1 MPETETSI
9 PETPPT
15 SRRNLYCA
23 IGAALLGIT
32 ILVAAG
38 AAWAWSHPGLWRA
51 YTDGRGIYVRDG
63 NPDVRPVMWAP
74 AQGLASAND
83 ASSKIADAVLS
94 QRGTTLVFSAKA
106 PDGDDLDLYTCRF
119 NGATWSAPEPIIWI
133 NTNADE
139 LAPSLGAGGRAMF
152 FCSDRKGGMGGL
164 DLYVSW
170 WDGQRWTQA
179 FNLGSGVNSEFDE
192 CDPSLAPGTDTL
204 YFASNRPASDATPE
218 QRKSRW
224 DSTVAKHDLG
234 DLDIYAAEGIS
245 IPSRSNPL
253 RDAAFRK
260 AMITQLGGSPE
271 TEEAVLKALRWLAE
285 TQEAD
290 GHWDME
296 KHGGQKGQDIA
307 GTALAAL
314 SFLGYGVQYTE
325 RSEFQETVYRAVR
338 WLKAKAIEKDGNFT
352 KGVNQGMYGHG
363 MAAIA
368 LAESYAVTKDR
379 TLREPLEK
387 AIRIII
393 DSQNRETGGWRYD
406 SKPPPTGDTSVTG
419 WQVMALHSARKAGI
433 DVPAETLR
441 LADKW
446 MARVAASKGAYGYTD
461 ARKITE
467 AMTAE
472 GMFVRQLLGAKRA
485 EKRQQETA
493 EWMTD
498 RLPTAGKADFYYWYY
513 ACLALYQQQGPQWAT
528 WNEAIKP
535 TLLKL
540 QSDAGTWEDSRRK
553 QFGKVGA
560 SAAGALCLEVYYR
573 YMWQLD
579 QEADPVVEANKKLGR
594 SPIEFPQ
601 APAELIARRVAELSS
616 PSVDRG
622 VRTTARGDFLYF
634 TSDRPGG
641 AGGMDVYRTRII
653 QNEFQAIESAGPLV
667 NSPADDVSPSPA
679 CFGSLLLVASDR
691 EAPGKGL
698 RLYTQTARELECV
711 EEGWQASIA
720 RHWVVVA
727 GILLGLLI
735 LVLLGCA
742 FWPGR
747 SAARAG
753 VTWRLTYL
761 GLLFV
766 AAWLG
771 VSLWVWAHPENWRRY
786 TDRAGLELPAGDV
799 SLRHVVWER
808 PLQADTETNRRPNL
822 LSVAGSPR
830 GRVIVFSRQLPTED
844 HSDLLMMRFEAGR
857 WSEPL
862 PLITLNTDADET
874 SPFLSRDGTTL
885 LFHSN
890 RPGGRGGQDI
900 YASRWKDGDWTPPTG
915 LGSAVNTP
923 ADECDPCLSPDETSL
938 YFSSNRAAPGG
949 RASGD
954 YDIYRVDGFDA
965 AQSAQAP
972 GEPLRVE
979 ALSSHTNDRHP
990 AFTWHGDFVYV
1001 SSDRTGSSGG
1011 MDLYRARVSDG
1022 QIGTPVNAGLRVNSA
1037 QGDLSVSPT
1046 CQGFE
1051 LWMSSDRIFNNRQ
1064 PLLLYSQA
1072 ASEVSPYVDNKA
1084 LRWMERSKWWLVALG
1099 VGLLLL
1105 IALLI
1110 WYFKWGRYGRW
1121 GALTRCMVISVLLH
1135 AMILVGLSLWM
1146 IRQEIQLGSDGPMEI
1161 AVDANALASER
1172 LAQDLRETVSEI
1184 PNTREML
1191 YIESDAPFQ
1200 ELPDYEPVNA
1210 KSQTMVE
1217 SDFAVDPTPVRT
1229 DVRDV
1234 RITEEFRLP
1243 RPQPVTHEKVSLR
1256 FKPTDLDLEDRPP
1269 EAKVEQEASKPV
1281 EVAIAPIKTV
1291 DRISEA
1297 AKTVRE
1303 TGGKPEERGSKMAE
1317 GALPEVDGTEHVTV
1331 ASARPP
1337 TRSVPQL
1344 RGPGEKLSKRIPPL
1358 TIEPGTWLGGDKGEG
1373 TGKGSGADRLD
1384 PYLGRVNK
1392 DAMARIGGGGDDT
1405 ERAIARALEWFTR
1418 TQESDGRWSLEKH
1431 GGSKGHD
1438 NAATGFAMLCYMG
1451 WNIKHTEDDK
1461 HGYRPVME
1469 KAVKWLV
1476 GRIGK
1481 DGDLTGGESNGMYD
1495 QGVASMALA
1504 EAYGLTKDPAL
1515 KDPLERA
1522 IGFILR
1528 SQNKRLGGW
1537 RYKAGSNDCDTSVV
1551 GWQVMALTS
1560 ARMAGIEVPEQ
1571 SLQLAE
1577 AWLARVASGPQK
1589 GRYSYQ
1595 ENRGPTPTMT
1605 AEAMFCRQ
1613 IMGTPRTDD
1622 RQAGSAD
1629 YLRTSLPNPRNANY
1643 YYWYYGALALHQHQG
1658 EIWREWNAKM
1668 KEVLLESQARE
1679 GAEAGSWP
1687 DNGQWVKKR
1696 GGKVMS
1702 TAMAALSLE
1711 VYYRYLPMYSLPE
1724 PTEPEKK

>member
-1 MPETETSI
+1 MSETTPEVQ
-9 PETPPT
+9 PPAVETPPK
-15 SRRNLYCA
+15 SRRNLICA
-23 IGAALLGIT
+23 IGVALLGVA
-32 ILVAAG
+32 ILAAVG
-38 AAWAWSHPGLWRA
+38 ATWALSHPGLWRA

-63 NPDVRPVMWAP
+63 DADVRPIMWAP
-74 AQGLASAND
+74 PQGLAAAND
-83 ASSKIADAVLS
+83 ASSHVADAALS

-119 NGATWSAPEPIIWI
+119 DGRTWSAPEPIIWI

-139 LAPSLGAGGRAMF
+139 LAPSLGAGGRALL

-170 WDGQRWTQA
+170 WNGQRWTQA
-179 FNLGSGVNSEFDE
+179 FNLGSGVNSEFDD
-192 CDPSLAPGTDTL
+192 CDPALAPGTETL
-204 YFASNRPASDATPE
+204 YFASNRPAAGATPE
-218 QRKSRW
+218 QRRARW
-224 DSTVAKHDLG
+224 DSTVAKGTLG
-234 DLDIYAAEGIS
+234 DLDIYAAEGVS
-245 IPSRSNPL
+245 IPSRTNPL

-271 TEEAVLKALRWLAE
+271 TEEAVLKALRWLDE
-285 TQEAD
+285 NQESD

-296 KHGGQKGQDIA
+296 KHGGKKGQDIA
-307 GTALAAL
+307 GTALATL

-325 RSEFQETVYRAVR
+325 RSEFQETVYRATR
-338 WLKAKAIEKDGNFT
+338 WLKAQAIEKDGNFT
-352 KGVNQGMYGHG
+352 KGVGQGMYGHG

-368 LAESYAVTKDR
+368 LAESYAVTKDE
-379 TLREPLEK
+379 TLREPLTQ

-393 DSQNRETGGWRYD
+393 DSQNRQTGGWRYD
-406 SKPPPTGDTSVTG
+406 AKPPPTGDTSVTG

-433 DVPAETLR
+433 EVPAETLR

-446 MARVAASKGAYGYTD
+446 MDRVTASKGAYGYTD
-461 ARKITE
+461 GRRVTE

-472 GMFVRQLLGAKRA
+472 GMFVRQLVGARRA

-493 EWMTD
+493 QWMAGN
-498 RLPTAGKADFYYWYY
+498 LPKADKADFYYWYY
-513 ACLALYQQQGPQWAT
+513 ACLALYQQQGPQWAA

-535 TLLKL
+535 VLLKL
-540 QSDAGTWEDSRRK
+540 QSDNGTWEDSRRK
-553 QFGKVGA
+553 DFGKVGA

-594 SPIEFPQ
+594 SPIEFPDE
-601 APAELIARRVAELSS
+601 PAELVARRVAELSS
-616 PSVDRG
+616 PSTDRG
-622 VRTTARGDFLYF
+622 VRMTPRGDFLYF

-667 NSPADDVSPSPA
+667 NTPADDVSPSPA

-711 EEGWQASIA
+711 EEGWQAWVAQS
-720 RHWVVVA
+720 WVVV
-727 GILLGLLI
+727 GG
-735 LVLLGCA
+735 VLLGRLLVVLLACA
-742 FWPGR
+742 LWPGK

-761 GLLFV
+761 GLVLLV
-766 AAWLG
+766 AWTGL
-771 VSLWVWAHPENWRRY
+771 SLWAWAHPENWRRY
-786 TDRAGLELPAGDV
+786 TDQADLELRAGDA

-808 PLQADTETNRRPNL
+808 ALQADTEANRRPNL

-830 GRVIVFSRQLPTED
+830 GRTIVFSRQLPTEE

-862 PLITLNTDADET
+862 LLTALNTEADET

-890 RPGGRGGQDI
+890 RTGGRGGYDI
-900 YASRWKDGDWTPPTG
+900 YVSYLKDGQWTPPTG
-915 LGSAVNTP
+915 LGPAVNTP

-938 YFSSNRAAPGG
+938 YFSSNAAE
-949 RASGD
+949 SD
-954 YDIYRVDGFDA
+954 YDIYRVDGFDVA
-965 AQSAQAP
+965 RPAQAP
-972 GEPLRVE
+972 AEAARVE
-979 ALSSHTNDRHP
+979 GLSSPAGDRHP
-990 AFTWHGDFVYV
+990 AFAREGDFVYV
-1001 SSDRTGSSGG
+1001 SSDRAGGRGG
-1011 MDLYRARVSDG
+1011 MDLYRARVSG
-1022 QIGTPVNAGLRVNSA
+1022 GKIAPLESAGLRVNSP

-1051 LWMSSDRIFNNRQ
+1051 LWMSSNRIFNNRQ

-1072 ASEVSPYVDNKA
+1072 ASEVSPHVDNKA

-1110 WYFKWGRYGRW
+1110 WYLKWGRYGRW
-1121 GALTRCMVISVLLH
+1121 GALTRCMIISVLLH
-1135 AMILVGLSLWM
+1135 ALILIGLSLWM
-1146 IRQEIQLGSDGPMEI
+1146 IRQEMQLGSDGPLEI

-1200 ELPDYEPVNA
+1200 ALPDYEPVNPKA
-1210 KSQTMVE
+1210 RTIVE
-1217 SDFAVDPTPVRT
+1217 SDFAVDPTPVRM

-1234 RITEEFRLP
+1234 RVAEEFRLP

-1256 FKPTDLDLEDRPP
+1256 FKPTDLDLEERPP
-1269 EAKVEQEASKPV
+1269 EAKVQQEASKPV
-1281 EVAIAPIKTV
+1281 EVAIAPIKTI

-1297 AKTVRE
+1297 AETVRE

-1331 ASARPP
+1331 ASAKLPA
-1337 TRSVPQL
+1337 RSVPQL

-1358 TIEPGTWLGGDKGEG
+1358 TVEPGTWLGGEKGEG
-1373 TGKGSGADRLD
+1373 TGKGTGADRLD

-1405 ERAIARALEWFTR
+1405 ERAIARALEWFKR
-1418 TQESDGRWSLEKH
+1418 TQEPDGRWSLEKH

-1451 WNIKHTEDDK
+1451 WNVKHTEDDR

-1476 GRIGK
+1476 SRVGK

-1495 QGVASMALA
+1495 QGVAAMALA

-1515 KDPLERA
+1515 KEPLERA
-1522 IGFILR
+1522 IQFIIR

-1537 RYKAGSNDCDTSVV
+1537 RYKANSNDCDTSVV

-1560 ARMAGIEVPEQ
+1560 ARMAGIAVPEQ

-1577 AWLARVASGPQK
+1577 EWLARVASGPQG
-1589 GRYSYQ
+1589 GRYAYQ
-1595 ENRGPTPTMT
+1595 EKRGPTPTMT
-1605 AEAMFCRQ
+1605 AESMFCRQ
-1613 IMGTPRTDD
+1613 LLGTPRTDD

-1629 YLRTSLPNPRNANY
+1629 YLRASLPNPRSPNY

-1668 KEVLLESQARE
+1668 KEVLLESQVRE
-1679 GAEAGSWP
+1679 GAGAGSWP
-1687 DNGQWVKKR
+1687 DDGQWVKKR

-1724 PTEPEKK
+1724 PAAPEPKK